1 MYLIVGLGNP
11 GEEYAKTRHNLGFQ
25 VIDQLAARWEIGQ
38 FKTKF
43 SSLIAETRVARHKVI
58 FAKPQTFMNNSGQAV
73 QALLAWY
80 KLGPEKLIVIYDDV
94 DLVLA
99 QLRLRESGSSGG
111 HRGVQSIIEAIGS
124 PLFPRVRLGIGKNQP
139 SQETADY
146 VLAKIPPAEA
156 KVLAEAVLTA
166 TEAVELAVRDGFK
179 SAMNKFNVLE

>member
-111 HRGVQSIIEAIGS
+111 HRGVQSIIEA
-124 PLFPRVRLGIGKNQP
+124 LKTEEFRRVRIGIGRPENISPEK
-139 SQETADY
+139 Y
-146 VLAKIPPAEA
+146 VLENFLPQEEKIMIKAIDEAAEKVIELFNNSKIKSQNAKW
-156 KVLAEAVLTA
+156 
-166 TEAVELAVRDGFK
+166 
-179 SAMNKFNVLE
+179 